1 MKSTANLGLNLYEAT
16 DYVLHDSFNS
26 DNQKLDA
33 AVMAAHSFHKLK
45 ELSVSTAG
53 RSVSFDLGGIDWS
66 RWQAVHLDFL
76 ALVDGT
82 SDTSFDLYF
91 NADATTR
98 NVYWRLGMSYG
109 DGCTM
114 GKVLANAGEDRV
126 WADRITMPVG
136 KCPERLIRAAPRRDS

>member
-45 ELSVSTAG
+45 ELTVSTAG
-53 RSVSFDLGGIDWS
+53 SSVSFDLSGIDWS

-76 ALVDGT
+76 ALVDGSYLLCRDGRT
-82 SDTSFDLYF
+82 QLRGEAYEVADGALRQISREGDTLS
-91 NADATTR
+91 
-98 NVYWRLGMSYG
+98 
-109 DGCTM
+109 
-114 GKVLANAGEDRV
+114 LA
-126 WADRITMPVG
+126 
-136 KCPERLIRAAPRRDS
+136 